1 MRMRIATEGIY
12 GVVAVVLALNGTLAV
27 GASPQGT
34 ARMPTRY
41 TIDPDASEVVLHVG
55 KGGLFSFAGH
65 THQVAAPVAEGAI
78 EFDRGNPSGL
88 SVLVEFDAARL
99 RVTGEGEPPEDVPEV
114 QATMESERVLDVTRF
129 PRIRFASRQVE
140 VTGEEG
146 NTLRLSVQG
155 DLTLHG
161 VARPLT
167 ADVSM
172 EVAPDRLAA
181 TGTLVIRQS
190 DFGIAPI
197 TAGAGTVRVKDEVEA
212 VFTLV
217 AAPAL

>member
-1 MRMRIATEGIY
+1 MRMRIATEWICS
-12 GVVAVVLALNGTLAV
+12 VAVGLALSGTLALS
-27 GASPQGT
+27 GSPQDT
-34 ARMPTRY
+34 ARTPTRY
-41 TIDPDASEVVLHVG
+41 TIVPDASEVVLQVG
-55 KGGLFSFAGH
+55 KGGLFSFVGH

-78 EFDRGNPSGL
+78 RFDRDDPSGL

-114 QATMESERVLDVTRF
+114 QATMESERVLDVLRF
-129 PRIRFASRQVE
+129 PRITFASRYVD
-140 VTGEEG
+140 VTGEDG
-146 NTLRLSVQG
+146 SALRLRVQG

-161 VARPLT
+161 VTRPLT

-172 EVAPDRLAA
+172 EVAPDRLTA